1 MDLCRDPTSG
11 HKRVSMALV
20 ELIAKER
27 DRLLH
32 RATRLVGLS
41 TTLVTFLALSIPGT
55 VDGTNLLAALLV
67 GILLV
72 FCFYRIGH
80 DQSPLWVL
88 LGMAAGLGVL
98 AIVQLPF
105 DAERSPTLATALIP
119 LASGGIASFA
129 IVLVRSAWRV
139 AVLVIAFATTLALM
153 FLATAQSDFLS
164 IPIATTILGWVLCI
178 FVGAWVSSGVPRAAR
193 RIHSIGRA
201 HRAERQASELEA
213 QRRQSAR
220 LLHDTVLATLTLLA
234 HSGVGVLAESLRLQA
249 ADDAQLL
256 RQLRLNGTPD
266 AVAVATPTGSV
277 VVVETED
284 SILGTTLESV
294 KQRFGRIGLEVSW
307 HGTGQVLLP
316 AEVLDA
322 FLLALAE
329 CLENVRRHAGVTEA
343 HVTITDD
350 ETSVRAMVTDSG
362 VGFDV
367 KDIDSARL
375 GLKDSVIGRLS
386 EVGGTARLFS
396 AHGSGTTVVLEVP
409 R

>member
-119 LASGGIASFA
+119 LRAGAS
-129 IVLVRSAWRV
+129 
-139 AVLVIAFATTLALM
+139 
-153 FLATAQSDFLS
+153 
-164 IPIATTILGWVLCI
+164 
-178 FVGAWVSSGVPRAAR
+178 
-193 RIHSIGRA
+193 H
-201 HRAERQASELEA
+201 
-213 QRRQSAR
+213 
-220 LLHDTVLATLTLLA
+220 
-234 HSGVGVLAESLRLQA
+234 
-249 ADDAQLL
+249 
-256 RQLRLNGTPD
+256 
-266 AVAVATPTGSV
+266 
-277 VVVETED
+277 
-284 SILGTTLESV
+284 
-294 KQRFGRIGLEVSW
+294 
-307 HGTGQVLLP
+307 LLP
-316 AEVLDA
+316 SFWCAA
-322 FLLALAE
+322 P
-329 CLENVRRHAGVTEA
+329 G
-343 HVTITDD
+343 
-350 ETSVRAMVTDSG
+350 G
-362 VGFDV
+362 W
-367 KDIDSARL
+367 
-375 GLKDSVIGRLS
+375 LS
-386 EVGGTARLFS
+386 W
-396 AHGSGTTVVLEVP
+396 
-409 R
+409 